1 MVLMTILRNLSFFL
15 VYIYRST
22 RVCTFIYCLA
32 ICVGQQ
38 LLQRRLDLDL
48 LLRKERIETALT
60 KAADLPE
67 GDWSAR
73 PSRIPRIS
81 GEALIRDLM
90 ALMRKHTE
98 VSISS

>member
-1 MVLMTILRNLSFFL
+1 MFSCVL
-15 VYIYRST
+15 
-22 RVCTFIYCLA
+22 
-32 ICVGQQ
+32 GQQ

-48 LLRKERIETALT
+48 LLRKERIEAALT
-60 KAADLPE
+60 RAADLPE

-81 GEALIRDLM
+81 GEALMRDLM

-98 VSISS
+98 VRQSYT